1 MTESELMITFD
12 TMTPELSQFYQEIME
27 SVLDTI
33 SEMRSAGG
41 YDEDTLETLEWKLST
56 PKGDN

>member
-1 MTESELMITFD
+1 MITFD

-56 PKGDN
+56 PKGNN